1 MNIQSDLVHLEVL
14 EGAYKNKLT
23 QYESA
28 YATYINSLN
37 KQNSETNNYVVL
49 PGNIYAGTGTI
60 SDTIN
65 STLSTCEASCKA
77 NPLCSGASFNSIS
90 NVCKLRSGNSTLS
103 KGAANDNAII
113 TKVKENIIYLETLN
127 TQLIEIN
134 SQITNIYQ
142 KMQPMVD
149 TQTKTISINGEEL
162 TNRYSLLTNEKIKI
176 KTLLDEYNDI
186 DKSNVDQSL
195 MVEQQNSTYY
205 LWLILCILSILLVIK
220 YTVFPESSGG
230 ILTTVVIVTAAVIMI
245 FSTIYL
251 NNPAAYAIWLVII
264 LSIIVIKTNIL
275 SF

>member
-1 MNIQSDLVHLEVL
+1 M
-14 EGAYKNKLT
+14 
-23 QYESA
+23 
-28 YATYINSLN
+28 
-37 KQNSETNNYVVL
+37 
-49 PGNIYAGTGTI
+49 
-60 SDTIN
+60 
-65 STLSTCEASCKA
+65 
-77 NPLCSGASFNSIS
+77 
-90 NVCKLRSGNSTLS
+90 RSGNSTLS